1 MFLERLGVNT
11 LWAPTPT
18 MDVIFYSVTTHV
30 RLQIWFP
37 QRVLRRASDVRNAP
51 ARLAVSSRI
60 NLMVSF
66 TRTDVGKC
74 CSFLFP
80 WIEDAHIMLRLSC
93 LACAVASPSAVIRM
107 RYNLGARAA
116 AYPPIQCAGCRRCSY
131 AAANRLGAIC
141 SKSQMK
147 PKSACG
153 QVPRER
159 DEVAGL
165 CVSGIQSERGDFK
178 GDPSAHNCA
187 IGRHRQIRQ
196 HARESVMHS
205 RGPHAHQ
212 TAIPQFT
219 DPCVSFASPRRWQ
232 PGTI

>member
-1 MFLERLGVNT
+1 M
-11 LWAPTPT
+11 WAPTPT
-18 MDVIFYSVTTHV
+18 MDVIFCSVTTHV

-37 QRVLRRASDVRNAP
+37 QRVLIRASDVRNAP

-116 AYPPIQCAGCRRCSY
+116 AYPPDTMCKWQAVQLRRRKPHRGNLQQIPNEAQISVRAGST
-131 AAANRLGAIC
+131 GA
-141 SKSQMK
+141 
-147 PKSACG
+147 G
-153 QVPRER
+153 
-159 DEVAGL
+159 
-165 CVSGIQSERGDFK
+165 
-178 GDPSAHNCA
+178 
-187 IGRHRQIRQ
+187 
-196 HARESVMHS
+196 
-205 RGPHAHQ
+205 
-212 TAIPQFT
+212 
-219 DPCVSFASPRRWQ
+219 
-232 PGTI
+232 